1 MKVAELTIENTETR
15 DKTIYKNLKY
25 DMLENMHY
33 RLYIDSLEI
42 NNVFKVYRDLENKED
57 RAYFAYPQQTL
68 DELNCCTIDDAFVQ
82 NFENTLDFQYRCD
95 VAYLKKIIKD
105 NIKYSIRIY
114 YTKE

>member
-1 MKVAELTIENTETR
+1 
-15 DKTIYKNLKY
+15 
-25 DMLENMHY
+25 MLENMHY

-42 NNVFKVYRDLENKED
+42 NNVFKVYRDLENKGD
-57 RAYFAYPQQTL
+57 RVYFAYPQQTL

>member
-42 NNVFKVYRDLENKED
+42 NNVFKVYRDLENKGD
-57 RAYFAYPQQTL
+57 RVYFAYPQQTL
-68 DELNCCTIDDAFVQ
+68 DKLNCCTIDDAFVQ

>member
-42 NNVFKVYRDLENKED
+42 NNVFKVYRDLENKGN
-57 RAYFAYPQQTL
+57 RVYFAYPQQTL

-105 NIKYSIRIY
+105 RIKYTIRIY
-114 YTKE
+114 CIKE